1 MDIRT
6 ATQEA
11 IRKAK
16 NRQEVVFLVH
26 HVTDPLDVFD
36 EGHYH
41 YMDEETLQTTDNVA
55 TAEVT
60 PTGEVF

>member
-6 ATQEA
+6 AVKEAKRRARTQGEPIA
-11 IRKAK
+11 
-16 NRQEVVFLVH
+16 LVH

-55 TAEVT
+55 TCEVT